1 MSAHSLCQ
9 REFYVLI
16 WSISKPKLN
25 PLFYPLQFIFFTQ
38 RPLINRSSDS
48 LKGKENNIH
57 IISLCKLLTTQ
68 ELHYEKVGPNSGPVS
83 NSRGDDIRKF
93 SLVLVLTLGPK
104 GFSSDTPV
112 FPFAQK
118 TIISTSFILSGS
130 GMVNEFEPL
139 CKCATPK
146 SLYTNYKLICKPH

>member
-1 MSAHSLCQ
+1 M
-9 REFYVLI
+9 
-16 WSISKPKLN
+16 N
-25 PLFYPLQFIFFTQ
+25 
-38 RPLINRSSDS
+38 
-48 LKGKENNIH
+48 
-57 IISLCKLLTTQ
+57 IISLCKLSTTQ

-93 SLVLVLTLGPK
+93 SLVLVLTLAPK
-104 GFSSDTPV
+104 DFSSDNSV

-118 TIISTSFILSGS
+118 TIICKSFILSGS

-146 SLYTNYKLICKPH
+146 SLYTNYKLICKLH